1 MQLKMRLIRNLFNQG
16 WQTQRVEEAVSI
28 CENADTGFI
37 NDFKI
42 IFASRD
48 MKCLIIAAGQ
58 GSRLR
63 PLGEAKPLIRLE
75 KTSLIERV
83 VDSALEAG
91 VDSFYVV
98 VGYQGESVRSHLEK
112 LSKSKNV
119 PITIIQNDEWERAN
133 GISVLKAKP
142 YLNEPF
148 LLLMGDHIFDPEI
161 ARQLICC
168 FSGEGILLAVDEDL
182 ENLFV
187 DMDDV
192 TRVFSEGGR
201 IQKIG
206 KGIEPYNCFDT
217 GIFLC
222 DPVLF
227 SAIEKSSKE
236 YGDDSLSGGVRFLA
250 KERRSS
256 IMPINGMF
264 WCDIDDPENF
274 NQAEKYLSNL
284 AKDCTK

>member
-1 MQLKMRLIRNLFNQG
+1 MHWVYKCFQIFFL
-16 WQTQRVEEAVSI
+16 RV
-28 CENADTGFI
+28 N
-37 NDFKI
+37 
-42 IFASRD
+42 

-63 PLGEAKPLIRLE
+63 SLGEAKPLIRLE
-75 KTSLIERV
+75 NTSLIERV
-83 VDSALEAG
+83 VDSALEADVG
-91 VDSFYVV
+91 SFYVV
-98 VGYQGESVRSHLEK
+98 VGYQGESVCSHLEEV
-112 LSKSKNV
+112 SKSKNV
-119 PITIIQNDEWERAN
+119 PITIIKNEEWERAN
-133 GISVLKAKP
+133 GISVLKARP

-161 ARQLICC
+161 ARQLVRY
-168 FSGEGILLAVDEDL
+168 SPSEGILLAVDEDL
-182 ENLFV
+182 ENPFV

-192 TRVFSEGGR
+192 TRVFAEGGR
-201 IQKIG
+201 IKEIG

-222 DPVLF
+222 GPVLF
-227 SAIEKSSKE
+227 SAIEKSSEE
-236 YGDDSLSGGVRFLA
+236 YGDDTLSGGVRLLA
-250 KERRSS
+250 KEGRSG